1 MVRKIV
7 LSLIAVFVF
16 LAYATAQNRQISGT
30 VSDANGHPVAGAT
43 VIVDGTSLGTTTN
56 TAGEYTLSAPVNGT
70 LVVTFVGF
78 EPQQLPIAG
87 KTRINVTMKEDAQ
100 AIDDVIVV
108 AFGTAKKE
116 AFTGSAAVIKSDE
129 IAKVQTSNV
138 ATALVGRVAGVQ
150 TSSTSG
156 DLGKTPSI
164 RVRGFGSINA
174 GKEPLWIVDGMPYE
188 GDLNNLNTNDIESM
202 TVLKDAASNALY
214 GARGANGVIMVT
226 TKKAK
231 SGDAVVTI
239 DAKWGVN
246 SKALE
251 EYDVITSPAQYYE
264 THFKALYG
272 YYAQTNPAA
281 KAYALASSGLTS
293 NGTGGLGYNVYTVP
307 EGQALIGTNGKLNPN
322 ATLGRKIIYN
332 GQEYWLT
339 PDDWIDEAY
348 QSAFR
353 QEYNVNISGATER
366 SSFYASL
373 GYLDNTGIIKSSAL
387 ERYTARLK
395 ADYQAKKWLKVGG
408 NMSYAHFSN
417 SNGNSNEGSAS
428 STANIFAFSAQMPPI
443 YPVYIRDGS
452 GRIMVDDNGYQMY
465 DYGDKGNA
473 GLTRPLLPGANGL
486 QTSWLNKKK
495 AEGNAFSGSGFVDIS
510 LYKGLKLT
518 VNGSTNI
525 DEIRT
530 TYLNNQYYGQF
541 AEAGGTISK
550 YHTRDI
556 AYNLQQI
563 LNYNETFGKHNV
575 GLMVGHEYY
584 QKKYYYLS
592 GTKSKLFSYDNEELG
607 GAVVDGAGAHS
618 YIDDYNSEGYFMR
631 AQYDYA
637 GRYFVSGSYRRD
649 ASSRFHPD
657 HRWGNFWSVGA
668 AWLLN
673 QENWFDAPWVNM
685 LKLKASYGSQGNDNI
700 GNYLYT
706 DTYSIENNNGEIA
719 VLFGQKGNPNIT
731 WETNTNLNIGTEF
744 GFWNNRLSGSV
755 DFFNRKTSDMLFAFS
770 VPSSL
775 GYSSYY
781 ANVGDMVNR
790 GVEVE
795 LNADLIRTKNVL
807 WSFNL
812 NLTHV
817 KNEVTYLAPEHKSTT
832 VEGYKGYIDGSYFV
846 GEGLPLYT
854 YYLRSY
860 AGVDPETG
868 ASLWYKD
875 VKGDDGKITRTKTS
889 DYTSATRYLHDSAIP
904 SVYGG
909 FSTSVSAY
917 GVDFSISFNYQI
929 GGKVYDSGYASF
941 MSSPY
946 GTTVGTN
953 YHKDILKAW
962 TPENK
967 GSDIPR
973 LQYGDQYTT
982 SVSDRFLTDASYLN
996 ISNINVGYT
1005 LPSKITQKFGVQKLR
1020 VYLACDNVVYWSKR
1034 QGLDPRYSFTGA
1046 TNFSNYS
1053 PIRTI
1058 SGGVTVQF

>member
-525 DEIRT
+525 DETRT

-1058 SGGVTVQF
+1058 SGGVTVQI